1 MADPEAAAEL
11 EAFTAGGEVT
21 PGLTKCMQWVAASG
35 ETPYSWS
42 QFKLLL
48 GARIDAV
55 CADYYAKNK
64 DCDAIEPY
72 QDVLKRIHALL
83 TEFPNPPFT
92 VQGLCE
98 LLLDPRRVYA
108 NSTRKCMNAIEKLLT
123 VSSTVPVTMPMNT
136 PKPGSYMAVAE
147 YELSKLVA
155 GTQGEGAQPMEVG

>member
-1 MADPEAAAEL
+1 MDSVDAEGERVLNEVSSTGQSNVEWAQLKQIIAAKL
-11 EAFTAGGEVT
+11 KEVCNEYY
-21 PGLTKCMQWVAASG
+21 GKVQD
-35 ETPYSWS
+35 
-42 QFKLLL
+42 L
-48 GARIDAV
+48 G
-55 CADYYAKNK
+55 
-64 DCDAIEPY
+64 EPY
-72 QDVLKRIHALL
+72 DSILQRLLALL
-83 TEFPNPPFT
+83 DEFPNAPFT
-92 VQGLCE
+92 VQRLCE